1 MWLSRTALQNVAEV
15 KSVPKEKVK
24 EMCSLPLCLAG
35 KDVLVALSVC

>member
-24 EMCSLPLCLAG
+24 EMHSLSLCLAG
-35 KDVLVALSVC
+35 KAVFMASSMC